1 MKKRKVR
8 DNSYQIDLFG
18 VVKMVKTSKF
28 KTAQYMSAK
37 NDGEYNGK
45 TLTIDSVYSSLVGQV
60 GEEKEKLLIRFSG
73 VDKPLV
79 LNQTNIAILE
89 TAYGDDTDLW
99 VNNKVSFNLVT
110 VMYNG
115 SPTLG
120 IQLNPKK

>member
-110 VMYNG
+110 VMFNG